1 MMLKRRH
8 YTVTVVLDEV
18 LANSDSDFDPGI
30 TDVNNKNSKISVS
43 DSPSSGTCDG
53 FMNDDQPMQSMKL
66 CTFTL
71 H

>member
-8 YTVTVVLDEV
+8 CTVTEVLDV
-18 LANSDSDFDPGI
+18 LAYSDSDFDPDV

-43 DSPSSGTCDG
+43 DSPSSGTCGG
-53 FMNDDQPMQSMKL
+53 FVNDDRPLQSMKL